1 MYWRVLREH
10 FRRLFRTK
18 NAISARH
25 PCCPCQTA
33 SPPRA
38 SMESELSMTPIIGR
52 EHNFGAKV
60 ILILLFNLLSMVNR
74 DRPCTTS
81 CSFKAHLVAARSPG
95 SSPITIGTQP
105 SLPSLYCSDQTVQSE
120 NNFSF
125 TCPSIGN
132 DRESVCVRCLPRS
145 IACYLCMS

>member
-1 MYWRVLREH
+1 MREH
-10 FRRLFRTK
+10 FCRLFRTK

-38 SMESELSMTPIIGR
+38 SIESELSMTPIIGR

-81 CSFKAHLVAARSPG
+81 CSFKAYQVTARSPG
-95 SSPITIGTQP
+95 STPITIGTQP
-105 SLPSLYCSDQTVQSE
+105 SLPSLSCSDQTVQSK
-120 NNFSF
+120 NNFSLP
-125 TCPSIGN
+125 CPSIGN
-132 DRESVCVRCLPRS
+132 DRMPVYVCYHRRF
-145 IACYLCMS
+145 IACCLCKS